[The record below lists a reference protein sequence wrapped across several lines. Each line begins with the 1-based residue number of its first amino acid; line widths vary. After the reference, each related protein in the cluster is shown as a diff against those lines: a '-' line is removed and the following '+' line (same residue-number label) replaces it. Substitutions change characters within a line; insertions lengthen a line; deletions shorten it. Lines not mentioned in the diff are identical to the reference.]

1 MHKEPLDKWQV
12 GRVNGVFL
20 IQFTIKMSHHNLAPP
35 VLHVVFLQNLNG
47 TDFLGLMISDPSRW
61 GLAFESLV
69 LETLTLTLILT
80 LTLTLILT
88 LTMTLTLAL
97 ALILILT
104 LTLTLALILTLTL
117 PQVTLTMAEIH
128 MADHPSQAKDGSITP
143 TAPVKVADAA
153 LIWIIETVKLNGS
166 LR

>member
-80 LTLTLILT
+80 LT
-88 LTMTLTLAL
+88 MTLTLAL
-97 ALILILT
+97 ALILTLT